1 MTIWDIDEKILDFL
15 RPRQGMTLSE
25 LDITAPLRISH
36 GTFSTVRRRLIDG
49 GRLSCSRVGRKLL
62 FRVLDPTSGGADAP
76 ASPETAPPSAAT
88 APTSP
93 ETAPPDSAAAP
104 SAKPPDATTEPAPRI
119 TGWFPSVDD
128 WTEILIHR
136 LGDVG
141 VDQVDDDAYTVT
153 IMATFEEQAY
163 TVRESAGGVEIS

>member
-1 MTIWDIDEKILDFL
+1 MTIWDIDEKLLDFL
-15 RPRQGMTLSE
+15 RSRQGMALSE
-25 LDITAPLRISH
+25 LDITAPMRISH
-36 GTFSTVRRRLIDG
+36 GTFSAVRRRLIDE

-76 ASPETAPPSAAT
+76 PSV
-88 APTSP
+88 

-104 SAKPPDATTEPAPRI
+104 SAKPPDATEPAPRI

-128 WTEILIHR
+128 WTEVLIHR